1 MEGFTMA
8 SNLTNY
14 VQTKLLD
21 HVLGLTAYTKPT
33 TVYLALFSSD
43 PTETGIAGTEI
54 TGGGYARQAITF
66 SASTNSAGLAT
77 TSNSGAINFPVATAN
92 YPAPV
97 THIGI
102 MDAVTAGNML
112 WYGPLSASK
121 TIAQND
127 QFQVGATKL
136 SITLG

>member
-1 MEGFTMA
+1 MA

-21 HVLGLTAYTKPT
+21 HVLGLTTYTKPT

-43 PTETGIAGTEI
+43 PTETGSAGTEI
-54 TGGGYARQAITF
+54 TGGGYARQSITF
-66 SASTNSAGLAT
+66 SASTNSGGLAT
-77 TSNSGAINFPVATAN
+77 TSNSGSINFPVATAN

-102 MDAVTAGNML
+102 MDAVTVGNML

-121 TIAQND
+121 TILQND